1 MIGNK
6 QNSVPQDQAMAQRA
20 IPASIDELTRA
31 VTALESTVYSLHTQ
45 LNPVLDSQGLVG
57 DCVAGNQPEPLH
69 YAVQIADMA
78 SRVRDLT
85 NLGSGIISRLHV

>member
-1 MIGNK
+1 MIGNN
-6 QNSVPQDQAMAQRA
+6 QNSVCQDQAMARRA
-20 IPASIDELTRA
+20 IPSSIDELDRA
-31 VTALESTVYSLHTQ
+31 LIALESTLYALHAQ
-45 LNPVLDSQGLVG
+45 LNPVLDSQDMAEGSVFTKSP
-57 DCVAGNQPEPLH
+57 DPLH